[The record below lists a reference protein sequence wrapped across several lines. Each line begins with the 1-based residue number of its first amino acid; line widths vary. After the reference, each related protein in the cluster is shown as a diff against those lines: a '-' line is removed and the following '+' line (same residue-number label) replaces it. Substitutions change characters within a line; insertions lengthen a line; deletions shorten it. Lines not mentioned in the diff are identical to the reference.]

1 LNKELAANT
10 TLSHYRIVSK
20 LGEGGMGEVY
30 LAEDT
35 RLRRRVALKILPD
48 KIAADPSRLLRFERE
63 AFAASALNHPNILT
77 IFEFGAVDNKH
88 FLASELVE
96 GVSLRQRLTS
106 GPVPLNETLDIAI
119 QTASALQA
127 AHEAGIIHR
136 DIKPDN
142 LMLRADGY
150 VKVLDF
156 GLAKLMEGRGD
167 RSTRGHG
174 GEGDTLIAESPRRD
188 VAASL
193 TSPGLIMGTVGYM
206 SPEQT
211 RGLNVDKR
219 ADIWSLGCVLYEML
233 SGESP
238 FRGDTMADTLANIIH
253 REPVSILTRRRD
265 ANPELERIVNRSLAK
280 NAAERYQSAEE
291 FLTDL
296 KQLLKRR
303 EFEAQVERSST
314 ASVETAR
321 TQIINSPT
329 AGLEGSSSPNEIT
342 RATATESNANR
353 ATAPTTMF
361 PASPSANSLSE
372 PGKSRSRRTTI
383 IIAAMVVTVVAVG
396 AALLFNS
403 YRSRS
408 SGGAIQSI
416 AVMPFVNASGN
427 ADVEYLSDGLTD
439 SLIFRF
445 SQLPNVKVSPTS
457 SVMRFKNTTK
467 DVTDIARELNV
478 DAVLTGRLMRAG
490 DDLSVSV
497 QLIDARTQK
506 LIWAEQYDR
515 KMADLMATQREIAT
529 TLTQKMQ
536 LRLAGDER
544 GITKKYTSSNDAYQL
559 YLKGRYHWSRR
570 TKDDLDK
577 AIDSYKK
584 AIELDP
590 NFALAY
596 AATAEVYNSMGKN
609 PDVPPR
615 DCIPLA
621 KAAATR
627 ALEIDPL
634 LPQAHSAL
642 ADSLALYD
650 WNWTESERHF
660 KKALELDPNIA
671 YTHIAYGLAYLTA
684 MGKADEVVAELQR
697 GVELE
702 PLAMLNNSVLTSAYV
717 YDRKYEKA
725 LVQARSTY
733 DLDPNFGLARVWLGF
748 ALIANGKYDEAISA
762 IGQASPDSAFGWMST
777 VVLAHAYAKQGKR
790 AEAEQQISTLH
801 DLAKTRYIRT
811 YYLAAIYAAL
821 GDKDKAFAELEQSFA
836 ARDCFLGRIAIDPAM
851 DPLRDDPRF
860 KALLKKMNL
869 PE

>member
-1 LNKELAANT
+1 MSETISPHT
-10 TLSHYRIVSK
+10 TLGQYTIVSK

-35 RLRRRVALKILPD
+35 RLRRRVALKILPEN
-48 KIAADPSRLLRFERE
+48 IADDPNRLLRFERE
-63 AFAASALNHPNILT
+63 AFTASALNHPNILT

-88 FLASELVE
+88 FLASEFVE
-96 GVSLRQRLTS
+96 GVSLRQRLGS
-106 GPVPLNETLDIAI
+106 GSLSLNETLDIAI

-127 AHEAGIIHR
+127 AHQAGIIHR

-156 GLAKLMEGRGD
+156 GLAKLSEPEAF
-167 RSTRGHG
+167 ST
-174 GEGDTLIAESPRRD
+174 
-188 VAASL
+188 
-193 TSPGLIMGTVGYM
+193 GLVSDPEAQTQKQLQTEAGVIMGTVGYM

-211 RGLNVDKR
+211 RGLSVDKR
-219 ADIWSLGCVLYEML
+219 TDIWSLGCVLYEML

-253 REPVSILTRRRD
+253 REPVSISTRRRD
-265 ANPELERIVNRSLAK
+265 SNPELEGIVNRSLAK
-280 NAAERYQSAEE
+280 NADERYQSAAA
-291 FLTDL
+291 LLADL
-296 KQLLKRR
+296 KQLQKRL
-303 EFEAQVERSST
+303 EFELQLERSST
-314 ASVETAR
+314 PNIETAR
-321 TQIINSPT
+321 TQIIRSPT
-329 AGLEGSSSPNEIT
+329 GGLEASSSPDEIT
-342 RATATESNANR
+342 REAATKSNANR
-353 ATAPTTMF
+353 ATAPTNMF
-361 PASPSANSLSE
+361 PAPQSAISPGE
-372 PGKSRSRRTTI
+372 PAKSRSRKTTI
-383 IIAAMVVTVVAVG
+383 IIAATITTVMAVVAAWV
-396 AALLFNS
+396 LNS
-403 YRSRS
+403 YRSRN
-408 SGGAIQSI
+408 SGAAIQSI

-467 DVTDIARELNV
+467 DVADIARELNV
-478 DAVLTGRLMRAG
+478 DAVFSGRLMRAG

-515 KMADLMATQREIAT
+515 KMADLMVTQREITT

-544 GITKKYTSSNDAYQL
+544 GITKRYTSSNDAYQL

-570 TKDDLDK
+570 SKDDLDK
-577 AIDSYKK
+577 AIDNYKK
-584 AIELDP
+584 AIDLDP

-609 PDVPPR
+609 PDAAPK

-642 ADSLALYD
+642 ADALALYD

-660 KKALELDPNIA
+660 KRALELDPNIA
-671 YTHIAYGLAYLTA
+671 YTHIAYGLDYLAA

-697 GVELE
+697 AVELE
-702 PLAMLNNSVLTSAYV
+702 PLSMLNNSVLTSAYI
-717 YDRKYEKA
+717 YDRKYDQA

-733 DLDPNFGLARVWLGF
+733 DLEPNFGFARVWLGF
-748 ALIANGKYDEAISA
+748 ALIANGKYDETISTV
-762 IGQASPDSAFGWMST
+762 GQMSPDSPFTWMSG
-777 VVLAHAYAKQGKR
+777 VVLAYAYAKQGKR
-790 AEAEQQISTLH
+790 AEAEQQISKLR
-801 DLAKTRYIRT
+801 DLAKTRYMRT
-811 YYLAAIYAAL
+811 YYLAAIYATL

-836 ARDCFLGRIAIDPAM
+836 EKDCFLGRIVIDPAM
-851 DPLRDDPRF
+851 DSLRDDPRF
-860 KALLKKMNL
+860 KSLLKRMNL
-869 PE
+869 